1 MKERFERFTVLIA
14 KISKSI
20 RKIKNLAMAE
30 YGLKSSHVSCLYYLR
45 FSNSITATDLCDKCE
60 DDKATISRSIEFL
73 EKKGY
78 LTRDSSGVKKYKN
91 PLILTEVG
99 KKVADIIAQKV
110 NCVIEEV
117 GGPLSERERVDF
129 YRSLAIV
136 SSGLTAIS
144 NKMEEKA

>member
-78 LTRDSSGVKKYKN
+78 LTRDSGGVKKYKN

-110 NCVIEEV
+110 NRVIEEV
-117 GGPLSERERVDF
+117 GAPLSEKERVDF

-136 SSGLTAIS
+136 CNGLTAIS

>member
-20 RKIKNLAMAE
+20 RKIKNLAMAK

-45 FSNSITATDLCDKCE
+45 FSSAITATDLCDKCE
-60 DDKATISRSIEFL
+60 DDKATISRSIDYL

-78 LTRDSSGVKKYKN
+78 LIRDNANSKRYKS
-91 PLILTEVG
+91 PLKLTELG
-99 KKVADIIAQKV
+99 EKVADIIAEKV
-110 NCVIEEV
+110 NQVINEV
-117 GGPLSERERVDF
+117 GGGLSEKERVDF

-136 SSGLTAIS
+136 SSGLSAIS

>member
-78 LTRDSSGVKKYKN
+78 LTRDSSGVKKYKK
-91 PLILTEVG
+91 L
-99 KKVADIIAQKV
+99 
-110 NCVIEEV
+110 
-117 GGPLSERERVDF
+117 
-129 YRSLAIV
+129 V
-136 SSGLTAIS
+136 SS
-144 NKMEEKA
+144 

>member
-30 YGLKSSHVSCLYYLR
+30 YGLKSSHLSCLYYLR
-45 FSNSITATDLCDKCE
+45 FSSSITATDLCDKCE
-60 DDKATISRSIEFL
+60 DDKATISRSIDFL

-78 LTRDSSGVKKYKN
+78 LIRDNGGAKRYKSR
-91 PLILTEVG
+91 LLLTEVG
-99 KKVADIIAQKV
+99 KKVADIIAEKV
-110 NCVIEEV
+110 NRVIEEV
-117 GGPLSERERVDF
+117 GSPLSEKERVDF

-136 SSGLTAIS
+136 SGGLTAIS

>member
-117 GGPLSERERVDF
+117 GAPLSEKERVDF
-129 YRSLAIV
+129 YRSLSIV

>member
-110 NCVIEEV
+110 NRVIEEV
-117 GGPLSERERVDF
+117 GAPLSERERVDF

-136 SSGLTAIS
+136 CSGLTAIS